1 MNCSWGYKTD
11 GMVTIG
17 MPFDRRFYLI
27 RPDLGLNRN
36 NLSKEDF
43 IVTQDVAL
51 AIKLEKPDNVAIGSN
66 TDDDVDAVIS
76 SVVFFLSLVFFLSPP
91 ASLLVRLHLS
101 FLSQITIHSMRSHN
115 AVSARHYC
123 NSIHLYS
130 M

>member
-76 SVVFFLSLVFFLSPP
+76 SVVFFLSLVFFSLSSSFPSCP
-91 ASLLVRLHLS
+91 FASVIFVTDNHPFHAL
-101 FLSQITIHSMRSHN
+101 T
-115 AVSARHYC
+115 
-123 NSIHLYS
+123 
-130 M
+130 